1 MEEFTSFSFQ
11 DDNDNLGE
19 VQQGPQSNEPLDLNS
34 QYTYLGNEAT
44 V

>member
-19 VQQGPQSNEPLDLNS
+19 VQQGLQSNEPLDLKFAV
-34 QYTYLGNEAT
+34 YIFEK
-44 V
+44 